1 MLQVTDRALAE
12 LKRISAA
19 ESGPGTTVQRLVAGQ
34 YARLQF
40 VTDDSGDWESDAVI
54 RDGETAVLLIDAAL
68 DYRLDGW
75 KLDLRQDINGTS
87 LCFLKNGQPA
97 PDSAG

>member
-1 MLQVTDRALAE
+1 MEVTDRALAE
-12 LKRISAA
+12 LRRMSAA
-19 ESGPGTTVQRLVAGQ
+19 EGGSGTTVQRLVAGQ

-40 VTDDSGDWESDAVI
+40 VADDSGDWEGDTVI

-87 LCFLKNGQPA
+87 LCFLRDGQPA